1 VLLRVSHT
9 HTHTHT
15 HAFPLFAVLLPGGV
29 IDVGVDEL
37 GVGVCRALEHVQQ
50 EIDDLKEEVRCACRQ
65 TPCPYGGV

>member
-1 VLLRVSHT
+1 
-9 HTHTHT
+9 
-15 HAFPLFAVLLPGGV
+15 VLLPGGV